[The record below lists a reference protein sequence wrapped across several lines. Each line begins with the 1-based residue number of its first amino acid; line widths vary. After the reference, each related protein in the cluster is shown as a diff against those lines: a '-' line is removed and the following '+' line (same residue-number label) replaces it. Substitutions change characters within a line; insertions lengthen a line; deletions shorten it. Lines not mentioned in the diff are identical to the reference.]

1 MIAEPGCRRY
11 TIETPHPSEADTV
24 GVRGQ
29 ARVDGKIEH
38 MKEGGHVVAR
48 FLLFVALVI
57 REPEESLRIPSKLSG

>member
-1 MIAEPGCRRY
+1 
-11 TIETPHPSEADTV
+11 
-24 GVRGQ
+24 
-29 ARVDGKIEH
+29 VDGNNEQ